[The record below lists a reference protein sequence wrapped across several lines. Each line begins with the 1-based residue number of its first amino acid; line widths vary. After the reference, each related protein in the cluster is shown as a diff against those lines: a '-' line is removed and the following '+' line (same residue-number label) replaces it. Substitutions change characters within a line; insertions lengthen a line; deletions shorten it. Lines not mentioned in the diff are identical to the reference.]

1 MEIGAG
7 CTIDRGVSDDTFIG
21 KGTKIDNLVHI
32 GHDTIIKS
40 NCLLAGQVGI
50 AGATK
55 IEDNVILWGQVG
67 VSKTLTIGKD
77 AVLYAQSGVPASL
90 AGGKN
95 YFGSPAEEA
104 KTKMKELVWVK
115 RIPEIWEKIK
125 KDQGI

>member
-1 MEIGAG
+1 MPIVVG
-7 CTIDRGVSDDTFIG
+7 DRTVGVLAV
-21 KGTKIDNLVHI
+21 GTYAAHHYPEQDVQ
-32 GHDTIIKS
+32 
-40 NCLLAGQVGI
+40 LLALLAAQVGI
-50 AGATK
+50 AGATT
-55 IEDNVILWGQVG
+55 IEENVILWGQVG

-115 RIPEIWEKIK
+115 RIPEIWEKMK